1 MDVIRKDM
9 CHWGPKKGM
18 GKNIVTIEYEELSG
32 LGEYEEF
39 DLRIC
44 GEWGWGKASFQ
55 RAVSTGRR
63 LSDVLEV
70 RS

>member
-1 MDVIRKDM
+1 
-9 CHWGPKKGM
+9 M

-44 GEWGWGKASFQ
+44 GE
-55 RAVSTGRR
+55 
-63 LSDVLEV
+63 
-70 RS
+70 